1 MFNFENLQEYDISIR
16 ALTLNHASTYIASVK
31 YFQPNLNKLTTWPAH
46 REVVRGLDFSPDDAQ
61 FATAIDDYRTHM
73 ILRGESKGMNPYQPG
88 MGGQMRCTAPNDG
101 RCVRQQGQ
109 SDQVLG
115 SLSWNLAHNSVC
127 IISHS
132 AQWRRANTLI
142 RCALDIN
149 HENTTRALAS
159 LHRNLL
165 AATSRDH
172 TVRVFGICS
181 MKEWVVL
188 PWHKKGVGCTSYLPL
203 LKTDRTCHWHFAL
216 HSPDVAPW
224 APYSR
229 L

>member
-1 MFNFENLQEYDISIR
+1 MHN
-16 ALTLNHASTYIASVK
+16 
-31 YFQPNLNKLTTWPAH
+31 
-46 REVVRGLDFSPDDAQ
+46 SPLP
-61 FATAIDDYRTHM
+61 IDDYRTHM

-88 MGGQMRCTAPNDG
+88 MGGQMRRTAPNDG
-101 RCVRQQGQ
+101 PCVRQQGQ

-149 HENTTRALAS
+149 HENTARALAS

-165 AATSRDH
+165 AVTSRDH

-188 PWHKKGVGCTSYLPL
+188 PWHKKEIGCTSYLPL